1 MLILSL
7 LTICTIILLLHS
19 SIKII
24 ILTAPGVH
32 HLEALSELEQRL
44 FYTRVLCTNFSF
56 LYEHLNTPAILAA
69 LGERELI
76 DLEGVEDTKI
86 YSGKHAQNTLAI
98 HEMQLIK
105 APPNC
110 IEKLC
115 EILNQDHVAR
125 TLYSGKTCITLIII
139 LITF

>member
-1 MLILSL
+1 MF
-7 LTICTIILLLHS
+7 
-19 SIKII
+19 
-24 ILTAPGVH
+24 TAPGVR
-32 HLEALSELEQRL
+32 HLEDLSELEQRL

-76 DLEGVEDTKI
+76 EPYWVEEIKT
-86 YSGKHAQNTLAI
+86 YSEKHAQNTLAI
-98 HEMQLIK
+98 HKMQLIK

-115 EILNQDHVAR
+115 EILNQDHVAKK
-125 TLYSGKTCITLIII
+125 LYSGKHTS
-139 LITF
+139 